1 MKKYI
6 ILLLLA
12 TVSFT
17 FTACDNET
25 ELAVL
30 AVEKMAEHGITWEQK
45 MLKENGKMYCYGGI
59 EHLILLLMFLPKCG

>member
-25 ELAVL
+25 EPGGT
-30 AVEKMAEHGITWEQK
+30 AVEKMAGTWYVTWSRK
-45 MLKENGKMYCYGGI
+45 MLKENGKMYWAVRWN
-59 EHLILLLMFLPKCG
+59 